1 MIFIFDF
8 LIQTKPILLFGVG
21 KFVEAIDLIYYTNT
35 SNKYSCSLYIEYV
48 QYNISITLLYISAL
62 YIYFFIFFILEFI
75 SICINGRFLT
85 VYCISVHY
93 CVKTAVIFYLFIF
106 LFFFVQQFSCFEI
119 LADLQLRF
127 VQLYICYFL
136 CCFFLA

>member
-48 QYNISITLLYISAL
+48 
-62 YIYFFIFFILEFI
+62 
-75 SICINGRFLT
+75 
-85 VYCISVHY
+85 
-93 CVKTAVIFYLFIF
+93 
-106 LFFFVQQFSCFEI
+106 
-119 LADLQLRF
+119 
-127 VQLYICYFL
+127 
-136 CCFFLA
+136 